1 MSVPVDVSGKLS
13 VTAESGAQF
22 FLEAEGDEIA
32 INLANLWIGRS
43 LAKQSPGRKNRQ
55 AMIRK
60 VHAALRH
67 SDLSLRVQIAGQS
80 VAYLSPESKESV
92 LSKLF
97 GLGAMELKPRAFLIA
112 IVRSM

>member
-13 VTAESGAQF
+13 VTAESGEQF

-32 INLANLWIGRS
+32 INLTNLWIGRS

-60 VHAALRH
+60 VHATLRRT
-67 SDLSLRVQIAGQS
+67 DLNLRVQIAGQS
-80 VAYLSPESKESV
+80 VAYLSPESKESL

-97 GLGAMELKPRAFLIA
+97 GLGAVELKPLAFLFA
-112 IVRSM
+112 IVRSI